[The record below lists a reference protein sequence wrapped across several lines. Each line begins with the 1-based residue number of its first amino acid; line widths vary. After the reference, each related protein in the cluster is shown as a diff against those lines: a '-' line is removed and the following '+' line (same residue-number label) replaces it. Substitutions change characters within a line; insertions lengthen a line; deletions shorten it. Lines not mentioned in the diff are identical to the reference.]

1 MSNLPS
7 VLWRAFVGKMF
18 RADCDIYLVI
28 CLFES
33 DACPTNSLKPVWKV
47 SWLKCGE
54 KCVQYGSPGWA
65 IAARGQMHG
74 WGVLRKTTGSLTS
87 ISTQWDTRHAWH
99 THVKD
104 RSAFEPQGIWKLCV
118 VVHTV
123 QAGIYT
129 IYPYLQPYSDLNY
142 NSVNRLRAPHILR
155 LTTKGR
161 SHWCAMH
168 WCACKHSDDKFGC
181 GPQIFWALSGWCDR
195 HPASSVWRVHPSNR
209 RRNEPAGL
217 PCSRGFLWAGL
228 KRMATWK
235 QYSKRW
241 VHFSNM
247 RRNEP
252 AEWTHSLVQGFYGW
266 EGDGHV
272 DEITKRWTW

>member
-1 MSNLPS
+1 MSNKLVKTCMEG
-7 VLWRAFVGKMF
+7 VLAKIW
-18 RADCDIYLVI
+18 
-28 CLFES
+28 
-33 DACPTNSLKPVWKV
+33 
-47 SWLKCGE
+47 GE
-54 KCVQYGSPGWA
+54 YGSPGWA

-161 SHWCAMH
+161 SHLVCDVR
-168 WCACKHSDDKFGC
+168 KHLYDKYGC

-195 HPASSVWRVHPSNR
+195 HPVSSVWRVHPSNR

-228 KRMATWK
+228 KRMAIQKDGCTSAMWDEMN
-235 QYSKRW
+235 QLSGL
-241 VHFSNM
+241 
-247 RRNEP
+247 
-252 AEWTHSLVQGFYGW
+252 THLSYGR
-266 EGDGHV
+266 EGDGHME
-272 DEITKRWTW
+272 EITKRWTW

>member
-1 MSNLPS
+1 MSN
-7 VLWRAFVGKMF
+7 K
-18 RADCDIYLVI
+18 LV
-28 CLFES
+28 
-33 DACPTNSLKPVWKV
+33 KPVWKV
-47 SWLKCGE
+47 SWLKYGK

-65 IAARGQMHG
+65 TAARGQMHG

-142 NSVNRLRAPHILR
+142 NSVNRLRVPHILR

-161 SHWCAMH
+161 SDWCATCVNTRMINM
-168 WCACKHSDDKFGC
+168 A
-181 GPQIFWALSGWCDR
+181 
-195 HPASSVWRVHPSNR
+195 
-209 RRNEPAGL
+209 
-217 PCSRGFLWAGL
+217 AGL
-228 KRMATWK
+228 KYFELWASGVTGTCLCMECAAQ
-235 QYSKRW
+235 QYEEKRTTEW
-241 VHFSNM
+241 TRLFPGVSMGGHRLEEDGHM
-247 RRNEP
+247 KEITQRRVQWNIMSQNEP
-252 AEWTHSLVQGFYGW
+252 TQWARSIV
-266 EGDGHV
+266 V
-272 DEITKRWTW
+272 ISI